1 MVAEYTASMSNQI
14 ETIIEYQLENRNR
27 KTVFWRGILAF
38 PVVLFLASFSEVVQ
52 WGWTGGYLLF
62 PTLLAIV
69 FTGKYP
75 SYILNFNHGLLEL
88 ETRLTAYVLLLTD
101 DYPSIERNPKIAIL
115 LPDVDGG
122 KKLGRILQIFKI
134 IFVIPLVIVGLFYAI
149 GAMFVTFIAWINTWS
164 TGTYPKWALDY
175 ILGTI
180 AFWNRIYGYA
190 LLLVTDEYPRFTL

>member
-1 MVAEYTASMSNQI
+1 MSNQI
-14 ETIIEYQLENRNR
+14 ETIIEYQLENRDK
-27 KTVFWRGILAF
+27 KTVFWRGILVVPPVIFISAF
-38 PVVLFLASFSEVVQ
+38 TEMSN
-52 WGWTGGYLLF
+52 WGWTSGFLLL

-75 SYILNFNHGLLEL
+75 SYVLNFNHALLEL
-88 ETRLTAYVLLLTD
+88 QTRVTAYVLLLTD

-122 KKLGRILQIFKI
+122 KKLGRILQIFKV
-134 IFVIPLVIVGLFYAI
+134 IFAIPLVIVGLIYAA

-164 TGTYPKWALDY
+164 TGTYPRWALDY

-180 AFWNRIYGYA
+180 AFWNRLYGYA
-190 LLLVTDEYPRFTL
+190 ILLVTDEYPRFTL

>member
-1 MVAEYTASMSNQI
+1 MSNQI
-14 ETIIEYQLENRNR
+14 ETIIEYQLENRDK
-27 KTVFWRGILAF
+27 KTVFWRGILAL
-38 PVVLFLASFSEVVQ
+38 PVVIFISAFTEMTN
-52 WGWTGGYLLF
+52 WGWTSGFLLL

-75 SYILNFNHGLLEL
+75 SYVLNFNHALLEL
-88 ETRLTAYVLLLTD
+88 HTRVTAYVLLLTD

-149 GAMFVTFIAWINTWS
+149 GAMFVTFVAWINTWS

>member
-1 MVAEYTASMSNQI
+1 MSNQI
-14 ETIIEYQLENRNR
+14 ETIIEYQLENRNK
-27 KTVFWRGILAF
+27 KTVFWRGILVVPPVIFISAF
-38 PVVLFLASFSEVVQ
+38 TEMTN
-52 WGWTGGYLLF
+52 WGWTSGFLLL

-75 SYILNFNHGLLEL
+75 SYVLNFNHALLEL
-88 ETRLTAYVLLLTD
+88 HTRVTAYVLLLTD

-122 KKLGRILQIFKI
+122 KKLGRILQIFKV
-134 IFVIPLVIVGLFYAI
+134 IFVIPLVIVGLIYAA

-164 TGTYPKWALDY
+164 TGSYPRWALDY